1 MTETNYASIAFDDF
15 VKARQEARGVANR
28 VDTSGASGAELDAR
42 DAKLIRN
49 TRMFFMST
57 VTGTDWPYVQHKGG
71 PSGFVKVRTVGGR
84 SQIMFPDFTG
94 NRQFVTAGN
103 LDRDDRVCLF
113 FIDFATRSRVKVFG
127 HARTIDA
134 DDDPELITELRDLG
148 KRSNQVIKG
157 LIERAV
163 VVDVVAS
170 DANCSKQIIPRW
182 TREEVDERLD
192 LYRADISELKE
203 QVAERD
209 TRIAEL
215 EARNEELA
223 AELARQHGEG

>member
-1 MTETNYASIAFDDF
+1 MNRVEHDDMNEPTNYASIAFDDV

-28 VDTSGASGAELDAR
+28 VDTTGASGAELDAR

-57 VTGTDWPYVQHKGG
+57 VTGTGWPYVQHKGG
-71 PSGFVKVRTVGGR
+71 PSGFVKVRTTAGR
-84 SQIMFPDFTG
+84 SQIMFPDFAG

-127 HARTIDA
+127 HARTVDA
-134 DDDPELITELRDLG
+134 EDDPELIAELRDLG
-148 KRSNQVIKG
+148 KQFIKG
-157 LIERAV
+157 VIERAV
-163 VVDVVAS
+163 VVDVVSS

-192 LYRADISELKE
+192 LYRADISELKDK
-203 QVAERD
+203 VAERD
-209 TRIAEL
+209 ARIAEL
-215 EARNEELA
+215 EARL
-223 AELARQHGEG
+223 GEAPHS